1 MKRKGYFII
10 LAVSLFAFLGDVR
23 AKEVASLIKEGA
35 EIKYEDI
42 DLAIKEAN
50 DKDIITL
57 LSDVSPTKTFY
68 KSLTFKG
75 DYTITY
81 NIYGWRYK
89 GDLTLDG
96 SHLVIES
103 KEGMKMADNT
113 EAPSWA
119 CMVLGGNLTAINKG
133 SITFSFD
140 SNKGVVNAIYA
151 DNKSTINVLDGANF
165 KIFGENTSGKSG
177 QGIQLDM
184 TAGSGIFVKNNSTF
198 LIDGTN
204 RGYVNS
210 PIVYVENSFFT
221 VQNCTANASN
231 GGLFEAKNSQ
241 INFLNN
247 NGHGLSTGILKASS
261 NSTVKA
267 IHNAY
272 YGITST
278 NEITVDGTSSLISN
292 ENGYGFIGGGIRLGL
307 SRQLNKSKANIMKG
321 AKITLKDNKSNA
333 LENYGAFTFE
343 EKSSLEITGNE
354 EKNNGAGIFN
364 AGNLTLPTSSVI
376 QNNHAQKIGGGIY
389 NKGTLTAL
397 NVNLYNNHAD
407 KAGDDIYNLEGALFK
422 FSNPLNNWLLDDCNH
437 SIDNWYW
444 DNNEKRYNVHDE
456 ENYFVEKYDKEK
468 ETKELLALKAA
479 HNLIGKVIVRY
490 VDEDGVDLVPS
501 TKMTGSLEENYET
514 SAKEISNYELV
525 TIPLN
530 SKGTYQKEDITVIYV
545 YKKVSS
551 VFEEKIPPTGENF
564 KYSSFIILSLL
575 FLVGMG
581 IIKLKRRV

>member
-10 LAVSLFAFLGDVR
+10 LAVSLFAFLGEVR
-23 AKEVASLIKEGA
+23 AKEVASLIKEGT
-35 EIKYEDI
+35 ETKYEDI

-50 DKDIITL
+50 DKDVITL
-57 LSDVSPTKTFY
+57 LSDVRPTKTFY

-119 CMVLGGNLTAINKG
+119 SMVLGGNLTAINKG

-140 SNKGVVNAIYA
+140 SNKGVMNAIYA

-165 KIFGENTSGKSG
+165 KIFGKNTSGKSG

-247 NGHGLSTGILKASS
+247 NGHGLSTGILKVSF

-267 IHNAY
+267 INNAY

-278 NEITVDGTSSLISN
+278 NEISVDGTSSLISN

-307 SRQLNKSKANIMKG
+307 SSQLNKSKANIMKG

-333 LENYGAFTFE
+333 LENYGIFTFE

-376 QNNHAQKIGGGIY
+376 QNNHAKNFGGGIY

-407 KAGDDIYNLEGALFK
+407 NAGDDIYNLEGALFK
-422 FSNPLNNWLLDDCNH
+422 FSNPLDNWLLDDCNH

-444 DNNEKRYNVHDE
+444 DNAEKRYNVHDE

-479 HNLIGKVIVRY
+479 HNLIGKVTVRY
-490 VDEDGVDLVPS
+490 VDEEGVDLVSS

-530 SKGTYQKEDITVIYV
+530 SRGTYQKEDITVIYV

-575 FLVGMG
+575 FLAGMG
-581 IIKLKRRV
+581 VIKLKRRV